1 MKIIKLVSVVIL
13 FTMFSNVSISE
24 EKVKCNDIKKYLKR
38 MACKTKSAK
47 NIIGSKI
54 NLSKESFGKILKK
67 NK

>member
-1 MKIIKLVSVVIL
+1 
-13 FTMFSNVSISE
+13 MFSNVSISE